1 MDDVAKYI
9 LTEINANTAT
19 YIQAVFG
26 GISGF
31 MGEMLGSMLVLG
43 FLGLTLAW
51 ASRIITPDIKEL
63 VGWYLKVAVVTTVAL
78 NWGYYHYIVDFFTVL
93 PGQLAGAAISATG
106 LVGPIDSINDLLGV
120 YITTGIETAG
130 QAYSGDSWIMGPILA
145 LVILLSTILGAFGL
159 LIIIILSQ
167 ILLSVLLGFGP
178 IFIFARL
185 FNIWGRAFDA
195 WIQQVSN
202 MAMIT
207 PFGYGIAM
215 VTFPMAARS
224 MDQVSLK
231 LGMGQVAVLAMIAF
245 VNWIAM
251 KKVYEVTAAVTGGFA
266 LTDEYRARRAAYDM
280 GKTGMLG
287 NKPAR
292 QHGGLIGTG
301 NKSAVATGRF
311 LSNPGRSVV
320 NRFSTNMVRKL

>member
-1 MDDVAKYI
+1 MDDVAKFI

-26 GISGF
+26 GISGL
-31 MGEMLGSMLVLG
+31 MGSMLRSMLLLG
-43 FLGLTLAW
+43 FLGLTISWMMRL
-51 ASRIITPDIKEL
+51 ITPDIKEIAGFYFKIAI
-63 VGWYLKVAVVTTVAL
+63 VIAFAL
-78 NWGYYHYIVDFFTVL
+78 NWNLYHYIVDFFTVF

-130 QAYSGDSWIMGPILA
+130 QAYSSNSFLMGAVLA
-145 LVILLSTILGAFGL
+145 GAIIASTILGAFGL

-178 IFIFARL
+178 VFIFARL
-185 FNIWGRAFDA
+185 FNVWGRAFDA

-224 MDQVSLK
+224 MDQVSLT
-231 LGMGQVAVLAMIAF
+231 LGMGQVAVLFMIAF

-292 QHGGLIGTG
+292 QHGGLIGAG